1 MTVECDGCGTGGRMT
16 EKELKRLRRAEL
28 LEMLLEQTKEA
39 EELKKELSES
49 KKQLKSRE
57 IKLEKAGSIAEAALQ
72 VNGVFEAAQ
81 EAAAQYLEN
90 IQTFMERQEAA
101 CARREEESGQK
112 AGRMLEEAKKQKD
125 QIQSECEQ
133 MEEQTRR
140 QCEELAERTRQQ
152 CEELIQQTKQQCEEL
167 KETTNA
173 QVEARWKEIANR
185 LDVFCEA
192 HEELKELLS
201 FQERT

>member
-1 MTVECDGCGTGGRMT
+1 MT

-90 IQTFMERQEAA
+90 IQTFMERQEAV

>member
-1 MTVECDGCGTGGRMT
+1 MT

-90 IQTFMERQEAA
+90 IQTFMERQEAV
-101 CARREEESGQK
+101 CARREEESEQK

>member
-1 MTVECDGCGTGGRMT
+1 MT

-90 IQTFMERQEAA
+90 IQTFMERQKAA
-101 CARREEESGQK
+101 CARREEESEQK
-112 AGRMLEEAKKQKD
+112 AGQMLEEAKKQKD